1 MNTSNPEFRRRFKPL
16 LMAVHLFMESQVWLL
31 KFSTETAS
39 NLSDSQKHAILGQI
53 ECAVGVLQLV
63 RQQIDELPPLPEA

>member
-1 MNTSNPEFRRRFKPL
+1 MNTSDPEFRQTFKPL

-31 KFSTETAS
+31 KFSTETSS
-39 NLSDSQKHAILGQI
+39 NLSDSQKHRILGQI
-53 ECAVGVLQLV
+53 ESAVGVLQLV